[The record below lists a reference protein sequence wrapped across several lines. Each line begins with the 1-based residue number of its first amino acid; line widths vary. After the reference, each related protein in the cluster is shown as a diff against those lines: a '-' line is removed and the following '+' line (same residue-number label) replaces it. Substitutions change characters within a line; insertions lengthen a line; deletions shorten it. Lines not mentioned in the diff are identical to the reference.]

1 MSEEIEYLTEDELAQ
16 AHSVSMFSNDYFVYF
31 DKSTGSII
39 CITNEPKAGLETFI
53 KMPYHDVKPFLEG
66 KQNFNHFKI
75 ILEKNDLIMINI
87 NEELRTDI
95 NFNALS
101 IVPDATADFSLII
114 ENHVD
119 TKHWGFVLRP
129 DVIHKLAK
137 QDLDVTLDFYLYMD
151 QNKNF
156 HVRTISFK
164 LDELIK
170 NKKHFIPHE
179 HAIEGQKNAVKILTK
194 HFFDTYGIKTLNES
208 KI

>member
-16 AHSVSMFSNDYFVYF
+16 AHAVGTFSNDYFVYF
-31 DKSTGSII
+31 DKTTGAII
-39 CITNEPKAGLETFI
+39 CMTNELRSDLETFI
-53 KMPYHDVKPFLEG
+53 KMPYHEVRPFLEG
-66 KQNFNHFKI
+66 TQNFNHFKI
-75 ILEKNDLIMINI
+75 ILEKNDLIMINV

-95 NFNALS
+95 NFNALA
-101 IVPDATADFSLII
+101 IVPPATADFSLII
-114 ENHVD
+114 ENHLD

-129 DVIHKLAK
+129 DVVRKLSK
-137 QDLDVTLDFYLYMD
+137 QDLDVTLDFYLYVEK
-151 QNKNF
+151 NKNF

-170 NKKHFIPHE
+170 NTKHFIPHE
-179 HAIEGQKNAVKILTK
+179 HDIEGKSGAITILTK